1 MMEMENILD
10 RQKRIADEINLAI
23 IIIGVLVFGMFLK
36 LTFVMSLMI
45 YPMFSLLI
53 YGILKIHKGFTK
65 KLNEISLKILSVLFG
80 VGCISFG
87 LFLIILIFSYPN
99 IDLNQIIY
107 LLAFPVLIV
116 GIAGIVKGIIIKE
129 YPYKYRVMN
138 IYVGIITVIITLIHF
153 ILAEYFFIFHV
164 SSLTI
169 TILINIISRAA
180 MYLSQYKL
188 SLKLTNLRY
197 FFYIINDYPEFEI
210 FRRIMLRRLANK
222 K

>member
-1 MMEMENILD
+1 MMEIENLLD
-10 RQKRIADEINLAI
+10 KQKRIADEISLAI
-23 IIIGVLVFGMFLK
+23 LIIGVLCLGLFLH
-36 LTFVMSLMI
+36 LTFIMSLMI

-53 YGILKIHKGFTK
+53 YGILKIRKGFNK
-65 KLNEISLKILSVLFG
+65 KLNETALKILNVLFG
-80 VGCISFG
+80 IVCILFG
-87 LFLIILIFSYPN
+87 LLLIIFIFSYPN
-99 IDLNQIIY
+99 VGLNQIIY
-107 LLAFPVLIV
+107 LLAFPVIIV

-129 YPYKYRVMN
+129 YPYKYRAMN
-138 IYVGIITVIITLIHF
+138 IFVGIITIIITQINF
-153 ILAEYFFIFHV
+153 ILAENFFIFHI

-169 TILINIISRAA
+169 IILLNIFSRAA

-210 FRRIMLRRLANK
+210 FRRIMLRRMASK